1 MSCSDNKPATPAQRL
16 LPNRALPPY
25 AYLPGQ
31 TPHPTRDHDGHS
43 FAVEPDAPDAPAPP
57 DAENWRSC
65 HDYLY
70 GIDLF
75 NYGYCWEA
83 HEAWEGLWIACGRQ
97 GTQAIFLQALIN
109 LAATGFKARWGS
121 ARGMQAN
128 ARTAARLFQAAAQQL
143 GPKSKCYMGFDVHAL
158 AAQAKAL
165 RDRPLAV
172 NPEAPG
178 ALPFDLVLRPE

>member
-1 MSCSDNKPATPAQRL
+1 MDRNFFRKFIPSIFVAAIFVLLPANSPTPAQESTPASEAETQDADPLNSPKLSSALRFAL
-16 LPNRALPPY
+16 LPDRALPPY

-75 NYGYCWEA
+75 NYGYCW
-83 HEAWEGLWIACGRQ
+83 
-97 GTQAIFLQALIN
+97 
-109 LAATGFKARWGS
+109 
-121 ARGMQAN
+121 
-128 ARTAARLFQAAAQQL
+128 
-143 GPKSKCYMGFDVHAL
+143 
-158 AAQAKAL
+158 
-165 RDRPLAV
+165 
-172 NPEAPG
+172 
-178 ALPFDLVLRPE
+178 